1 MCYAICK
8 IYYMEKAKIVRTE
21 LFAQIGIS
29 TGIILV
35 VLIFLS
41 YILSP
46 SQALRIVSAL
56 IFALVLPGTLFG
68 YILFKR
74 GSIDAVERIVL
85 SFVFSL
91 VVVPLPIFLVSKIG
105 IKITTFASFIVLLV
119 LNVIFA
125 SVLLYQRKK

>member
-1 MCYAICK
+1 
-8 IYYMEKAKIVRTE
+8 MEKAKIVRTE

-46 SQALRIVSAL
+46 PQALRIVSAL
-56 IFALVLPGTLFG
+56 MFALVLPGTLFG

-74 GSIDAVERIVL
+74 GSIDAVERIVFSL
-85 SFVFSL
+85 VFSL

>member
-1 MCYAICK
+1 
-8 IYYMEKAKIVRTE
+8 MEKAKIVRTE